1 MDKKNTAIGLLLLFA
16 AFALMFYQAPSPSEP
31 NAEPPADS
39 PVSERPAT
47 QSTGPSE
54 TGRAVPVDASPSQQ
68 LMTGPAI
75 LESLDGNLDEIVV
88 TREND
93 LMEARFTNYGGAI
106 QEIVLKDFATS
117 RDNSSPY
124 VMNGKRSG
132 PALEL
137 TGLLGL
143 DKTESFQLVE
153 PSSDPNKVE
162 FRKVVQGNY
171 QVTRRYTIH
180 EDTSQEKAYLIK
192 HELEF
197 RNLTDQALFI
207 SDFSLNAGTVAPS
220 GPQDA
225 QLLTFGYFD
234 GEDTEFLAQSKFT
247 GSSIPF
253 FSSEPRDYIAEDR
266 SVDWISLKNQFFI
279 TILKPSQ
286 SGVGYFAQ
294 PVEFPQLAH
303 QSRPQLGM
311 TGLLKMDSFTL
322 SPQDTQI
329 FEFDYYIGPKEFDR
343 VSRVGENTE
352 EGMQFGFFGA
362 ISKLL
367 LTMMN
372 GFYSFS
378 HNYGV
383 AIILLTLAIKI
394 IFLPINLMSS
404 RSMKRMGKLQE
415 PMKAINEKFADNPQ
429 KKQEMMMAM
438 YRLNKVNPVAGCLP
452 MLIQIPIFFGL
463 FYMLRSAA
471 ELRLAEFI
479 WIADLSMQEGIFT
492 LPFSIPFMGDQF
504 NILPFVYLV
513 SLVIQMGMMPT
524 PSVDNA
530 QVKMMKF
537 MPYIFFPVIYTF
549 ASGLVLYWTVNNVFT
564 IGQQWM
570 INRKKDDFEIEL
582 PPALKKAMEA
592 PKKKRR
598 KKG

>member
-16 AFALMFYQAPSPSEP
+16 AFALMFYQAPQPADPNAVPATDSPSDTSTT
-31 NAEPPADS
+31 PPH
-39 PVSERPAT
+39 PQQSE
-47 QSTGPSE
+47 S
-54 TGRAVPVDASPSQQ
+54 GRAIPVDATPSSQP
-68 LMTGPAI
+68 TIGPAI
-75 LESLDGNLDEIVV
+75 LESLEGNLNEVVV
-88 TREND
+88 TRENS

-117 RDNSSPY
+117 RDDASPY

-143 DKTESFQLVE
+143 DKTEAFQLVE
-153 PSSDPNKVE
+153 PSRDPSIVE
-162 FRKVVQGNY
+162 FRKVIEGNY
-171 QVTRRYTIH
+171 QVTRRYSIS
-180 EDTSQEKAYLIK
+180 EDTTQERAYLIK

-197 RNLTDQALFI
+197 RNLTDQSLFI

-225 QLLTFGYFD
+225 QLLTFGYYD
-234 GEDTEFLAQSKFT
+234 GEDTKFLAQSKFT

-279 TILKPSQ
+279 TILKPNQ
-286 SGVGYFAQ
+286 SGVGFFAQ
-294 PVEFPQLAH
+294 PVEFPQLAN

-322 SPQDTQI
+322 APQDTQV
-329 FEFDYYIGPKEFDR
+329 FEFDYYIGPKEYDR

-415 PMKAINEKFADNPQ
+415 PMKAINEKFADSPQ

-471 ELRLAEFI
+471 ELRLADFI
-479 WIADLSMQEGIFT
+479 WIPDLSMQEGIFT
-492 LPFSIPFMGDQF
+492 MPFSIPFMGDQF
-504 NILPFVYLV
+504 NILPFIYLI

-537 MPYIFFPVIYTF
+537 MPYIFFPIIYTF

-570 INRKKDDFEIEL
+570 INRKKDDFEVQL

>member
-16 AFALMFYQAPSPSEP
+16 AFALMFYQAP
-31 NAEPPADS
+31 PPADPYAEPANNS
-39 PVSERPAT
+39 PSGVPTNPAPT
-47 QSTGPSE
+47 QQGQ
-54 TGRAVPVDASPSQQ
+54 TGRAVPVNASPSPQPT
-68 LMTGPAI
+68 TGPAI
-75 LESLDGNLDEIVV
+75 LESLEGNLDEV
-88 TREND
+88 TIKLGNS

-106 QEIVLKDFATS
+106 QEIVLKNFATS
-117 RDNSSPY
+117 RDDDSPY

-143 DKTESFQLVE
+143 DKNEAFQLVE
-153 PSSDPNKVE
+153 PSRDPSIVE
-162 FRKVVQGNY
+162 FRKVIEGSY
-171 QVTRRYTIH
+171 QVTRRYSIS
-180 EDTSQEKAYLIK
+180 EDTTQEKAYLIK

-197 RNLTDQALFI
+197 RNLTDQSLFI
-207 SDFSLNAGTVAPS
+207 GDFSLNAGTVAPS

-225 QLLTFGYFD
+225 QLLTFGYYD
-234 GEDTEFLAQSKFT
+234 GEDTKFFAQSKFT
-247 GSSIPF
+247 GSTIPF

-266 SVDWISLKNQFFI
+266 SLDWISLKNQFFI
-279 TILKPSQ
+279 TILKPNQ
-286 SGVGYFAQ
+286 SGVGVFAQ
-294 PVEFPQLAH
+294 PVEFPQLAN

-322 SPQDTQI
+322 APQDTQV
-329 FEFDYYIGPKEFDR
+329 FEFDYYIGPKEFNR

-383 AIILLTLAIKI
+383 AIILLTLAIKV
-394 IFLPINLMSS
+394 IFLPINLISS

-415 PMKAINEKFADNPQ
+415 PMKAINEKFADSPQ

-471 ELRLAEFI
+471 ELRLADFI

-492 LPFSIPFMGDQF
+492 MPFSIPFMGDQF
-504 NILPFVYLV
+504 NILPFIYLV

-530 QVKMMKF
+530 QVKIMKF
-537 MPYIFFPVIYTF
+537 MPYIFFPIIYTF
-549 ASGLVLYWTVNNVFT
+549 ASGLVLYWTVNNLFT

-570 INRKKDDFEIEL
+570 INRKTDDFEVQL
-582 PPALKKAMEA
+582 PPALRKAMEGS
-592 PKKKRR
+592 KKKRR
-598 KKG
+598 KK

>member
-16 AFALMFYQAPSPSEP
+16 AFALMFYQAPPPADP
-31 NAEPPADS
+31 NAEPATDS
-39 PVSERPAT
+39 PSGTPTNPAPP
-47 QSTGPSE
+47 QQGQ
-54 TGRAVPVDASPSQQ
+54 TGRAVPVNASPSPQPT
-68 LMTGPAI
+68 TGPAI
-75 LESLDGNLDEIVV
+75 LESLEGNLDEVIVK
-88 TREND
+88 RENA

-117 RDNSSPY
+117 RDDDSPY
-124 VMNGKRSG
+124 VMNGERSG

-143 DKTESFQLVE
+143 GKTEAFQLVE
-153 PSSDPNKVE
+153 PSRDPSIVE
-162 FRKVVQGNY
+162 FRKVIEGNY
-171 QVTRRYTIH
+171 QVTRRYSIS
-180 EDTSQEKAYLIK
+180 EDTTQEKAYLIK

-197 RNLTDQALFI
+197 RNLTDQSLFI
-207 SDFSLNAGTVAPS
+207 GDFSLNAGTVAPS

-225 QLLTFGYFD
+225 QLLTFGYYD
-234 GEDTEFLAQSKFT
+234 GEDTQFFAQSKFT

-266 SVDWISLKNQFFI
+266 SLDWISLKNQFFI
-279 TILKPSQ
+279 TILKPNQ
-286 SGVGYFAQ
+286 SGVGFFAQ
-294 PVEFPQLAH
+294 PVEFPQLAN

-322 SPQDTQI
+322 APQDTHL
-329 FEFDYYIGPKEFDR
+329 FEFDYYIGPKEFNR

-352 EGMQFGFFGA
+352 EGMQFGFLGA

-383 AIILLTLAIKI
+383 AIILLTLAIKV
-394 IFLPINLMSS
+394 IFLPINLISS

-415 PMKAINEKFADNPQ
+415 PMKAINEKFADSPQ

-471 ELRLAEFI
+471 ELRLADFI

-492 LPFSIPFMGDQF
+492 MPFSIPFMGDQF
-504 NILPFVYLV
+504 NILPFIYLV

-537 MPYIFFPVIYTF
+537 MPYIFFPIIYTF

-570 INRKKDDFEIEL
+570 INRKKDDFEVQL
-582 PPALKKAMEA
+582 PPALKKAMEGS
-592 PKKKRR
+592 KKKRR
-598 KKG
+598 KK

>member
-16 AFALMFYQAPSPSEP
+16 AFALMFYQAPPPADP
-31 NAEPPADS
+31 NAEPATDS
-39 PVSERPAT
+39 PSGTPTNPAPP
-47 QSTGPSE
+47 QQGQ
-54 TGRAVPVDASPSQQ
+54 TGRAVPVNASPSPQPT
-68 LMTGPAI
+68 TGPAI
-75 LESLDGNLDEIVV
+75 LESLEGNLDEVIVK
-88 TREND
+88 RENA

-117 RDNSSPY
+117 RDDDSPY
-124 VMNGKRSG
+124 VMNGERSG

-143 DKTESFQLVE
+143 GKTEAFQLVE
-153 PSSDPNKVE
+153 PSRDPSIVE
-162 FRKVVQGNY
+162 FRKVIEGNY
-171 QVTRRYTIH
+171 QVTRRYSIS
-180 EDTSQEKAYLIK
+180 EDTTQEKAYLIK

-197 RNLTDQALFI
+197 RNLTDQSLFI
-207 SDFSLNAGTVAPS
+207 GDFSLNAGTVAPS

-225 QLLTFGYFD
+225 QLLTFGYYD
-234 GEDTEFLAQSKFT
+234 GEDTQFFAQSKFT

-266 SVDWISLKNQFFI
+266 SLDWISLKNQFFI
-279 TILKPSQ
+279 TILKPNQ
-286 SGVGYFAQ
+286 SGVGFFAQ
-294 PVEFPQLAH
+294 PVEFPQLAN

-322 SPQDTQI
+322 APQDTHL
-329 FEFDYYIGPKEFDR
+329 FEVDYYIGPKEFNR

-383 AIILLTLAIKI
+383 AIILLTLAIKV
-394 IFLPINLMSS
+394 IFLPINLISS

-415 PMKAINEKFADNPQ
+415 PMKAINEKFADSPQ

-471 ELRLAEFI
+471 ELRLADFI

-492 LPFSIPFMGDQF
+492 MPFSIPFMGDQF
-504 NILPFVYLV
+504 NILPFIYLV

-537 MPYIFFPVIYTF
+537 MPYIFFPIIYTF

-570 INRKKDDFEIEL
+570 INRKKDDFEVQL
-582 PPALKKAMEA
+582 PPALKKAMEGS
-592 PKKKRR
+592 KKKRR
-598 KKG
+598 KK

>member
-16 AFALMFYQAPSPSEP
+16 AFALMFYQAPPPPADP
-31 NAEPPADS
+31 NAEPATDS
-39 PVSERPAT
+39 PSGTPTNPASP
-47 QSTGPSE
+47 QQGQ
-54 TGRAVPVDASPSQQ
+54 TGRAISVNASPSPQPT
-68 LMTGPAI
+68 TGPAI
-75 LESLDGNLDEIVV
+75 LESLEGNLDEVIVK
-88 TREND
+88 RENS

-117 RDNSSPY
+117 RDDDSPY

-143 DKTESFQLVE
+143 DKSEAFQLVE
-153 PSSDPNKVE
+153 PSRDPSIVE
-162 FRKVVQGNY
+162 FRKVIEGNY
-171 QVTRRYTIH
+171 QVTRRYSIS
-180 EDTSQEKAYLIK
+180 EDTNQEKAYLIK

-197 RNLTDQALFI
+197 RNLTDQSLFI
-207 SDFSLNAGTVAPS
+207 GDFSLNAGTVAPS

-225 QLLTFGYFD
+225 QLLTFGYYD
-234 GEDTEFLAQSKFT
+234 GEDTKFFAQSKFT

-253 FSSEPRDYIAEDR
+253 FSSEPRDYISEDR
-266 SVDWISLKNQFFI
+266 SLDWISLKNQFFI
-279 TILKPSQ
+279 TILKPNQ
-286 SGVGYFAQ
+286 SGVGFFAQ
-294 PVEFPQLAH
+294 PVEFPQLAN

-322 SPQDTQI
+322 APQDTQV
-329 FEFDYYIGPKEFDR
+329 FEFDYYIGPKEFNR

-383 AIILLTLAIKI
+383 AIILLTLAIKV
-394 IFLPINLMSS
+394 IFLPINLISS

-415 PMKAINEKFADNPQ
+415 PMKAINEKFADSPQ

-463 FYMLRSAA
+463 FYMLRSAGG
-471 ELRLAEFI
+471 
-479 WIADLSMQEGIFT
+479 IAASRF
-492 LPFSIPFMGDQF
+492 
-504 NILPFVYLV
+504 YLDCG
-513 SLVIQMGMMPT
+513 LIDAGRHFHYALQH
-524 PSVDNA
+524 SVH
-530 QVKMMKF
+530 
-537 MPYIFFPVIYTF
+537 
-549 ASGLVLYWTVNNVFT
+549 G
-564 IGQQWM
+564 
-570 INRKKDDFEIEL
+570 
-582 PPALKKAMEA
+582 
-592 PKKKRR
+592 
-598 KKG
+598 

>member
-16 AFALMFYQAPSPSEP
+16 AFALMFYQAPPPPADP
-31 NAEPPADS
+31 NAEPATDS
-39 PVSERPAT
+39 PSGTPTNPASP
-47 QSTGPSE
+47 QQGQ
-54 TGRAVPVDASPSQQ
+54 TGRAISVNASPSPQPT
-68 LMTGPAI
+68 TGPAI
-75 LESLDGNLDEIVV
+75 LESLEGNLDEVIVK
-88 TREND
+88 RENS

-117 RDNSSPY
+117 RDDDSPY
-124 VMNGKRSG
+124 VMNGERSG

-143 DKTESFQLVE
+143 DKSEAFQLVE
-153 PSSDPNKVE
+153 PSRDPSIVE
-162 FRKVVQGNY
+162 FRKVIEGNY
-171 QVTRRYTIH
+171 QVTRRYSIS
-180 EDTSQEKAYLIK
+180 EDTNQEKAYLIK

-197 RNLTDQALFI
+197 RNLTDQSLFI
-207 SDFSLNAGTVAPS
+207 GDFSLNAGTVAPS

-225 QLLTFGYFD
+225 QLLTFGYYD
-234 GEDTEFLAQSKFT
+234 GEDTKFFAQSKFT

-253 FSSEPRDYIAEDR
+253 FSSEPRDYISEDR
-266 SVDWISLKNQFFI
+266 SLDWISLKNQFFI
-279 TILKPSQ
+279 TILKPNQ
-286 SGVGYFAQ
+286 SGVGFFAQ
-294 PVEFPQLAH
+294 PVEFPQLAN

-322 SPQDTQI
+322 APQDTQV
-329 FEFDYYIGPKEFDR
+329 FEFDYYIGPKEFNR

-383 AIILLTLAIKI
+383 AIILLTLAIKV
-394 IFLPINLMSS
+394 IFLPINLISS

-415 PMKAINEKFADNPQ
+415 PMKAINEKFADSPQ

-463 FYMLRSAA
+463 FYMLLSAA
-471 ELRLAEFI
+471 ELRLADFI

-492 LPFSIPFMGDQF
+492 MPFSIPFMGDQF
-504 NILPFVYLV
+504 NILPFIYLV

-537 MPYIFFPVIYTF
+537 MPYIFFPIIYTF

-570 INRKKDDFEIEL
+570 INRKKDDFEVQL
-582 PPALKKAMEA
+582 PPALKKAMEGS
-592 PKKKRR
+592 KKKRR
-598 KKG
+598 KK

>member
-16 AFALMFYQAPSPSEP
+16 AFALMFYQAPPPADP
-31 NAEPPADS
+31 NAEPATDYPS
-39 PVSERPAT
+39 GTPTNSEPP
-47 QSTGPSE
+47 QQGQ
-54 TGRAVPVDASPSQQ
+54 TGRAVPVNTSPSPQP
-68 LMTGPAI
+68 TIGPAI
-75 LESLDGNLDEIVV
+75 LESLEGNLDEVIVK
-88 TREND
+88 RENS

-106 QEIVLKDFATS
+106 QEIVLKGFATS
-117 RDNSSPY
+117 RDDTSPY
-124 VMNGKRSG
+124 VINGKRSG

-137 TGLLGL
+137 TGLSGL
-143 DKTESFQLVE
+143 DKTEAFQLVE
-153 PSSDPNKVE
+153 PSRDPSIVE
-162 FRKVVQGNY
+162 FRKVIEGNY
-171 QVTRRYTIH
+171 QVTRRYSIS
-180 EDTSQEKAYLIK
+180 EDTTQEKAYLIK

-197 RNLTDQALFI
+197 RNLTGQPLLI
-207 SDFSLNAGTVAPS
+207 NDFSLNAGTVAPS

-225 QLLTFGYFD
+225 QLLTFGYYD

-266 SVDWISLKNQFFI
+266 SLNWISLKNQFFI
-279 TILKPSQ
+279 TILKPNQ
-286 SGVGYFAQ
+286 NGVGFFAQ
-294 PVEFPQLAH
+294 PVEFPQLAN

-322 SPQDTQI
+322 APQDTQV

-383 AIILLTLAIKI
+383 AIILLTLAIKV

-415 PMKAINEKFADNPQ
+415 PMKSINEKFADSPQ

-452 MLIQIPIFFGL
+452 ILIQIPIFFGL

-471 ELRLAEFI
+471 ELRLADFI

-492 LPFSIPFMGDQF
+492 MPFSIPFMGDQF
-504 NILPFVYLV
+504 NILPFIYLV

-537 MPYIFFPVIYTF
+537 MPYIFFPIIYTF

-570 INRKKDDFEIEL
+570 INRKKDDFEVQL
-582 PPALKKAMEA
+582 PPALKKAMEGS
-592 PKKKRR
+592 KKRR
-598 KKG
+598 RKK